1 MRLVCSEHSRSSA
14 WHAVIRSSGV
24 REAPAATDAWK
35 VQEGSPR
42 RGQSQNRAPRLT
54 ELLPRRP
61 SGRAVGRRSHRH
73 VAEHL
78 RARGQRPQR
87 GAEGSAQQEAMVG
100 LHLGLWGG
108 AEESRGGRGGWSHIS
123 PISPPHLPHTS
134 PTSPPYLPHIS
145 PTPPPSRFSR
155 LVCTQPKGGG
165 RLGARLR
172 DVSRTCRGRVV
183 DALRRRT
190 CPGQAPEGRGAA
202 RARLIGEA
210 VGHAGPKAL
219 HAHRPEERQSR
230 RPLGEPCRLHHPL
243 RNLREMGRDGERW
256 GEMDLHRPFRK
267 LPIRAGALS
276 GWASVAVRGGWL
288 QSPAPVF
295 VLRV

>member
-1 MRLVCSEHSRSSA
+1 
-14 WHAVIRSSGV
+14 
-24 REAPAATDAWK
+24 
-35 VQEGSPR
+35 
-42 RGQSQNRAPRLT
+42 
-54 ELLPRRP
+54 
-61 SGRAVGRRSHRH
+61 
-73 VAEHL
+73 
-78 RARGQRPQR
+78 
-87 GAEGSAQQEAMVG
+87 MVG

-123 PISPPHLPHTS
+123 PISPPHLPHISPTSPPHLPHASSISPPHLPHTS
-134 PTSPPYLPHIS
+134 PTSPPYLPHAS

-256 GEMDLHRPFRK
+256 GEMGRDGSAPP
-267 LPIRAGALS
+267 LPQAADPG
-276 GWASVAVRGGWL
+276 GGAVRVGVSR
-288 QSPAPVF
+288 SPW
-295 VLRV
+295 RVAAVPRPCLCAACV